1 LRGGVYGGN
10 LPYPMR
16 SLWIKAALLLAV
28 VWIIAGSLIW
38 WARSQKP
45 TPDRLLAY
53 VESHAIEGKSS
64 QDRGKVIE
72 KVAAQLNGLSYDE
85 RREIRI
91 NRRLDQFF
99 RSLSADEQ
107 TRFLD
112 LTLPEGFKQM
122 MDALNKMDREKR
134 KQFVERTLKEMQK
147 QEGSEIPDK
156 ERERF
161 LEDRNAQK
169 IIDQGLKSFYSE
181 ASAET
186 KLDVAP
192 ILEQMQ
198 RNLQGLR

>member
-16 SLWIKAALLLAV
+16 PLWIKAALLLAA

>member
-1 LRGGVYGGN
+1 
-10 LPYPMR
+10 MR
-16 SLWIKAALLLAV
+16 PLWIKAVLLLAV
-28 VWIIAGSLIW
+28 VWILAGSLIW

-99 RSLSADEQ
+99 RSLGADEQ
-107 TRFLD
+107 MRFLD

-147 QEGSEIPDK
+147 QDGREVSDE

>member
-1 LRGGVYGGN
+1 
-10 LPYPMR
+10 MR
-16 SLWIKAALLLAV
+16 PIWIKAIILLAA
-28 VWIIAGSLIW
+28 VWITVGGVIW

-53 VESHAIEGKSS
+53 VETHPIDGKSTD
-64 QDRGKVIE
+64 DRSKIIE
-72 KVAAQLNGLSYDE
+72 KVAKQLVGLTFEE
-85 RREIRI
+85 RREF
-91 NRRLDQFF
+91 RRNPRLERFF
-99 RSLSADEQ
+99 SSLNPDEQ

-134 KQFVERTLKEMQK
+134 KQFVERTLSEMRK
-147 QEGSEIPDK
+147 QEGQEFPNDA
-156 ERERF
+156 RER
-161 LEDRNAQK
+161 LQDDRNTQK

-198 RNLQGLR
+198 RNLQGLGR

>member
-1 LRGGVYGGN
+1 
-10 LPYPMR
+10 MR
-16 SLWIKAALLLAV
+16 PVWIKAIAFLVAV
-28 VWIIAGSLIW
+28 WMIVGGVIW

-53 VESHAIEGKSS
+53 VEANPMEGKSPG
-64 QDRGKVIE
+64 DRSEVME
-72 KVAAQLNGLSYDE
+72 KVAKQLNGLTYDE
-85 RREIRI
+85 RRDLRMS
-91 NRRLDQFF
+91 RRLDRFF
-99 RSLSADEQ
+99 LSLKPDEQ
-107 TRFLD
+107 SRFLD

-122 MDALNKMDREKR
+122 MDALNKMKPDKR
-134 KQFVERTLKEMQK
+134 KQFVERTLSDMRKDEAISD
-147 QEGSEIPDK
+147 E

-161 LEDRNAQK
+161 LSDPNTQK
-169 IIDQGLKSFYSE
+169 MIDQGLKSFYTE

>member
-16 SLWIKAALLLAV
+16 SLWIKAALLLAA

>member
-1 LRGGVYGGN
+1 LRGVVYGEN
-10 LPYPMR
+10 LPFLMR
-16 SLWIKAALLLAV
+16 PLWIKAALLLAA

-38 WARSQKP
+38 WARSRKP

-53 VESHAIEGKSS
+53 VETHAIEGKSS

-72 KVAAQLNGLSYDE
+72 SVATQLNGLSYDE

-147 QEGSEIPDK
+147 QEGRETSDE